1 MGLDMYA
8 YTLKKALVSDTEQVD
23 IDVGNIA
30 RKAAGFVPVSDKQ
43 FEAMTNQ
50 ERDTYWALRDA
61 APEIAV
67 NEKIYN
73 PEFDYWRKFNHLHG
87 WMEELYIRKGGQNI
101 FNCRTVRLESVDLDH
116 LEIDVM
122 TNKLMPVAGFFFGSM
137 DPITPDEINKVL
149 DFVKKARTALQD
161 GYAVFYDSWW

>member
-30 RKAAGFVPVSDKQ
+30 QKAVGFVPVSDEQ
-43 FEAMTNQ
+43 FKAMTDQ
-50 ERDTYWALRDA
+50 EKNTYCALREITS
-61 APEIAV
+61 EIAV

-73 PEFDYWRKFNHLHG
+73 PEFDCWRKFNSLHG
-87 WMEELYIRKGGQNI
+87 WMEKLYIRKGGQNI
-101 FNCRTVRLESVDLDH
+101 FNCRTVRLESIDLDQ
-116 LEIDVM
+116 LETDVM
-122 TNKLMPVAGFFFGSM
+122 TNKLTPVAGFFFGSM

-161 GYAVFYDSWW
+161 GYAVF